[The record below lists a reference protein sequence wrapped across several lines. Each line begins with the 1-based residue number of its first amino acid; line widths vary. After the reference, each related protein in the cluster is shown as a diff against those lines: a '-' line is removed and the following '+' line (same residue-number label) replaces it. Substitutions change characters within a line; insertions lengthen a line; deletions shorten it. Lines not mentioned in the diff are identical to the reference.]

1 MTFLGWLAAMV
12 ALLTGTAMLKDT
24 YLSLDDRADL
34 RAILRR
40 AWRAFDL
47 FGPSAVDRAEIS
59 IIIRLILRT
68 AMLVLIVAS
77 SGVCVCFPTQN
88 GTYETLLRCA
98 LAAFMAMQAPCPWL
112 RWITLGDRRH
122 TTASRRRANASGMS
136 SNVVAC
142 FPP

>member
-1 MTFLGWLAAMV
+1 MTFLGWLAALV
-12 ALLTGTAMLKDT
+12 GLLTGLAMLKDT

-47 FGPSAVDRAEIS
+47 FGPSGVDRTEIS
-59 IIIRLILRT
+59 VVVRLALRIS
-68 AMLVLIVAS
+68 MLVLIVSS
-77 SGVCVCFPTQN
+77 SGVCVFLPTH
-88 GTYETLLRCA
+88 GGMYETLLRCG

-122 TTASRRRANASGMS
+122 ASKPITSGIDRRAH
-136 SNVVAC
+136 
-142 FPP
+142 